1 MQIKEYYNASNN
13 KKAWKISIGI
23 HVSVVLCMFAWMV
36 ADWIIDRFTE
46 PPLVFDLV
54 NLPSGNISAEPTT
67 QEPEQL
73 PQEEPSKPLLKQ
85 DLPDFKEVEPLKL
98 PEPQEKPK
106 EQPKIEKPKPK
117 VVSYED
123 FTKKNP
129 IKEPKTTVTQRKPKT
144 VNIPDLNPDDIVKSL
159 KNSLA
164 DSASIQRMNAMSQAE
179 QAALLRYHNLI
190 KQAINAQ
197 FKAPPG
203 VSIHIST
210 TVWFM
215 VDGQGNIKDAHI
227 VKSSGN
233 SALDSAAMETF
244 KRIHRVTS
252 PPGGKSFSFTLNFK
266 MN

>member
-1 MQIKEYYNASNN
+1 MQMQEYYNSSNN
-13 KKAWKISIGI
+13 RKAWKISIGI
-23 HVSVVLCMFAWMV
+23 HVSALLCMFAWMV

-54 NLPSGNISAEPTT
+54 SLPSGDAQTEPTP
-67 QEPEQL
+67 QEPTQL
-73 PQEEPSKPLLKQ
+73 PKEEPSTPLLKQ

-98 PEPQEKPK
+98 PKPQEKPK
-106 EQPKIEKPKPK
+106 EQAKIEKPKEK

-129 IKEPKTTVTQRKPKT
+129 IKEPKTTVTKRKTKT
-144 VNIPDLNPDDIVKSL
+144 VNIPDLSPDDIVKSL

-179 QAALLRYHNLI
+179 QTALLRYHNLI

-197 FKAPPG
+197 FNAPPG

-215 VDGQGNIKDAHI
+215 VDGKGNIKDAHI

-233 SALDSAAMETF
+233 SALDSAAIQTF
-244 KRIHRVTS
+244 QRIHRVAS